1 MSRFDA
7 VSALLNLDDDGEA
20 LMQARTRAD
29 TGTAY
34 RGVPLSFSH
43 GRA

>member
-1 MSRFDA
+1 MQL
-7 VSALLNLDDDGEA
+7 SALLSLDDDGEA

-43 GRA
+43 GQA